1 MSPIVRLLLLGL
13 CLAATTPLA
22 NADGLPAGIIPLDPF
37 PAPEL
42 RLDDLDGRPYRLE
55 EDRGALV
62 FVHFWASW
70 CGPCRREMPAIQR
83 MWDALEAEGLR
94 IALVNTAEDEETVF
108 SFLAG
113 HAPAIRPLMDRDG
126 QQTEAWQP
134 RGLPATYL
142 VDRDGLVHYQVL
154 GGRPWDEEPYL
165 GFLRGLLERP

>member
-1 MSPIVRLLLLGL
+1 MKPPSPAFLL
-13 CLAATTPLA
+13 CLCLLA
-22 NADGLPAGIIPLDPF
+22 FTLQASESPLPAGIIPLDPF
-37 PAPEL
+37 TAPAM
-42 RLDDLDGRPYRLE
+42 RLDDLDGQPYDLE
-55 EDRGALV
+55 EDRSAVV

-83 MWDALEAEGLR
+83 MWNQLEAEGLR

-113 HAPAIRPLMDRDG
+113 HAPDIRPLMDRDG
-126 QQTEAWQP
+126 QRTEAWQP

-142 VDRDGLVHYQVL
+142 VDRDGRVRYQVL

-165 GFLRGLLERP
+165 GFLRGLLQTP

>member
-1 MSPIVRLLLLGL
+1 MKPLFRLCLLGL
-13 CLAATTPLA
+13 CLAATTLPTLA
-22 NADGLPAGIIPLDPF
+22 GDLPAGIIPLEPF
-37 PAPEL
+37 PAPAL
-42 RLDDLDGRPYRLE
+42 QLDDLDGWPYRLE

-83 MWDALEAEGLR
+83 MWNALEAEGLR

-113 HAPAIRPLMDRDG
+113 HAPDIRPLMDRDG

-142 VDRDGLVHYQVL
+142 VDRDGLVRYQAI

-165 GFLRGLLERP
+165 GFLRGLLAAP